1 MDCGWDLF
9 NATTRNWGKTRL
21 VHHSEL
27 LQRTD
32 RQYIKVHAGLVGVP
46 HSGLYDI
53 NDGWAG
59 LGWAGDLSPAWM
71 GPAACLSDAGLSVP
85 SCCAWGGY
93 EAIRRPLP
101 KSVPHPHGPASAG

>member
-59 LGWAGDLSPAWM
+59 LGW
-71 GPAACLSDAGLSVP
+71 GPVACLDGTCSLLERRWFV
-85 SCCAWGGY
+85 CA
-93 EAIRRPLP
+93 
-101 KSVPHPHGPASAG
+101 